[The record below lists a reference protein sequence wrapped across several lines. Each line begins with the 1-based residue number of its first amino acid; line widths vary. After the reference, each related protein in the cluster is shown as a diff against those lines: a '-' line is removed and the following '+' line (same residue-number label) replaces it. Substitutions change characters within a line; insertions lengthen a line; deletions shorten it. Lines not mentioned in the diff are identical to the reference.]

1 MTETVGE
8 VAHRLFGL
16 YDYVVLKDHA
26 RTSIHGWE
34 RIPSAAEGR
43 KFRRYSIEDGM
54 GLSKEMSVPSDGLS
68 TVYLVFEM

>member
-1 MTETVGE
+1 M
-8 VAHRLFGL
+8 
-16 YDYVVLKDHA
+16 KDHA

-68 TVYLVFEM
+68 TIYLVFEM